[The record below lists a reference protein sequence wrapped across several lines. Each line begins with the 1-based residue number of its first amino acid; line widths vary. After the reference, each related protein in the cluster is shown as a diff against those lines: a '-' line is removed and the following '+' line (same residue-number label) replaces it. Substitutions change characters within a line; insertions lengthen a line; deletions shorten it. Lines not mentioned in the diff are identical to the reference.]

1 MALNRYNSF
10 KGDIYMKFDSVSSAQ
25 AAVNGLNGRWFG
37 GNQISAVF
45 ILDMFYNVRFPKAAN
60 L

>member
-1 MALNRYNSF
+1 
-10 KGDIYMKFDSVSSAQ
+10 MKFDSVPSAQ